1 MRIFASPGQKS
12 DPLKLHGALMA
23 STKSPIRSRS
33 RCPNCGSSLYYVNTL
48 FGFLTGHKKRVCM
61 AANCDFVEQRRF
73 KLVMR

>member
-1 MRIFASPGQKS
+1 
-12 DPLKLHGALMA
+12 MA